1 MSSSTSSLSLDGF
14 EALQKATLTAQQVPG
29 SRARGRVEGSRARTG
44 HRWKEVNQKCVLKCK
59 LKIITSGDS
68 MDELCI
74 HVYRKVMQYK
84 YVSHGAS
91 APPTT
96 KR

>member
-1 MSSSTSSLSLDGF
+1 MALTWSGWTPRVFRSWRMSSSTSSI
-14 EALQKATLTAQQVPG
+14 
-29 SRARGRVEGSRARTG
+29 SRP
-44 HRWKEVNQKCVLKCK
+44 WKEVNQKCVLKCK
-59 LKIITSGDS
+59 LKIIPSRDS